1 MIVFNSVNKFI
12 SIIFVISFLNFLIFA
27 IAGPGYQIGLF
38 HWRTG
43 LLVIMKYTA
52 FISIPLLAIIVLII
66 ITTLI
71 GKFELNVKSKKILR
85 VALIFPIIVLVFV
98 LYWKNTLSK
107 YPYIHDITTDFDNP
121 PQFTFAEELRNS
133 EAGSSPITYD
143 GSMKVERGPFTGT
156 LSELQKEHYPDIS
169 NFIVNRSI
177 SEIKNIIEVAMLS
190 SGIKISGYNEKNF
203 TIEGME
209 KSTFFGFTDDIAVR
223 MIKVGS
229 GEVLVDIRSKSR
241 QGASDLGQNAKRIE
255 RLKASIL
262 SKIN

>member
-12 SIIFVISFLNFLIFA
+12 SIIFVLSFLNFLIFA

-98 LYWKNTLSK
+98 LYWKNTLNK

-121 PQFTFAEELRNS
+121 PQLVKKVS
-133 EAGSSPITYD
+133 MIMITKNL
-143 GSMKVERGPFTGT
+143 KVM
-156 LSELQKEHYPDIS
+156 
-169 NFIVNRSI
+169 N
-177 SEIKNIIEVAMLS
+177 
-190 SGIKISGYNEKNF
+190 
-203 TIEGME
+203 
-209 KSTFFGFTDDIAVR
+209 
-223 MIKVGS
+223 
-229 GEVLVDIRSKSR
+229 
-241 QGASDLGQNAKRIE
+241 
-255 RLKASIL
+255 
-262 SKIN
+262 

>member
-143 GSMKVERGPFTGT
+143 GSMKVVRGPFTGT

-190 SGIKISGYNEKNF
+190 SGIKISGYNEENF

>member
-1 MIVFNSVNKFI
+1 
-12 SIIFVISFLNFLIFA
+12 
-27 IAGPGYQIGLF
+27 
-38 HWRTG
+38 
-43 LLVIMKYTA
+43 MKYTA

-133 EAGSSPITYD
+133 EVGSSPITYD

-190 SGIKISGYNEKNF
+190 SGIKISGYNEENF

>member
-169 NFIVNRSI
+169 NFIVNGSI

-190 SGIKISGYNEKNF
+190 SGIKISGYNEENF

>member
-52 FISIPLLAIIVLII
+52 FTSIPLLAIIVLII

-143 GSMKVERGPFTGT
+143 GSMKVERGQFTGT

-190 SGIKISGYNEKNF
+190 SGIKISGYNEENF

>member
-133 EAGSSPITYD
+133 EVGSSPITYD

-190 SGIKISGYNEKNF
+190 SGIKISGYNEENF

>member
-12 SIIFVISFLNFLIFA
+12 SIIFVISLLNFLIFA

-133 EAGSSPITYD
+133 EVGSSPITYD

-190 SGIKISGYNEKNF
+190 SGIKISGYNEENF

>member
-1 MIVFNSVNKFI
+1 MFNSVNKFI

-27 IAGPGYQIGLF
+27 LAGPGYQIGLL

-52 FISIPLLAIIVLII
+52 FISIPLLALMVLTV

-71 GKFELNVKSKKILR
+71 GKFELNVKSKKLLII
-85 VALIFPIIVLVFV
+85 ALIFPIIVLVFV
-98 LYWKNTLSK
+98 LYWKNALSK

-121 PQFTFAEELRNS
+121 PQFTFAEELRDN

-156 LSELQKEHYPDIS
+156 LSELQKEHYPNIS
-169 NFIVNRSI
+169 NFIVNKSI
-177 SEIKNIIEVAMLS
+177 SELKNIIEAAML
-190 SGIKISGYNEKNF
+190 GNGMKISGYNEDNF
-203 TIEGME
+203 TIEGTE
-209 KSTFFGFTDDIAVR
+209 TSTFYGFTDDVAIR
-223 MIKVGS
+223 MSEVG
-229 GEVLVDIRSKSR
+229 GREVLVDIRSKSR

-262 SKIN
+262 SKVN

>member
-1 MIVFNSVNKFI
+1 MFNSVNKYV
-12 SIIFVISFLNFLIFA
+12 SVLFVLSFVNFLIFA
-27 IAGPGYQIGLF
+27 LAGPGYQIGVL
-38 HWRTG
+38 HWLTG

-52 FISIPLLAIIVLII
+52 YISIPLIAVIIFGLIASNVSD
-66 ITTLI
+66 
-71 GKFELNVKSKKILR
+71 KVELNEKSKRMLTIS
-85 VALIFPIIVLVFV
+85 LIFPVIVLVFV

-121 PQFTFAEELRNS
+121 PQFTYAEELRNN

-156 LSELQKEHYPDIS
+156 LSELQKEHYPNIS
-169 NFIVNRSI
+169 NFVVNKSI
-177 SEIKNIIEVAMLS
+177 SELKNIIEAAML
-190 SGIKISGYNEKNF
+190 GNGMKISGYNQENF
-203 TIEGME
+203 TIEGTE
-209 KSTFFGFTDDIAVR
+209 TSTFYGFTDDVAIR
-223 MIKVGS
+223 MSEVSG

-262 SKIN
+262 SKVN